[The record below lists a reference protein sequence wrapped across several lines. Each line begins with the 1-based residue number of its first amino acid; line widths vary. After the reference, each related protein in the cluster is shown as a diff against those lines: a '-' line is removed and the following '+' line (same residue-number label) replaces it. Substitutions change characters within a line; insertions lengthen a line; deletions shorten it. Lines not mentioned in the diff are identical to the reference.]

1 MTGSKDDICQHHQVS
16 QGQECQNF
24 SLAGGQ
30 VFHLQQRG
38 LQRMDAARALVKRQ
52 GQEEQEAGQE
62 QLPKE
67 SSSVVA

>member
-1 MTGSKDDICQHHQVS
+1 
-16 QGQECQNF
+16 
-24 SLAGGQ
+24 
-30 VFHLQQRG
+30 
-38 LQRMDAARALVKRQ
+38 MDAARALVKRQ

>member
-1 MTGSKDDICQHHQVS
+1 M
-16 QGQECQNF
+16 
-24 SLAGGQ
+24 
-30 VFHLQQRG
+30 FHLQQRG